1 MTEEQVHLDGRQRL
15 YLHVGLPK
23 SGSTFLQSVLAS
35 NRLVLK
41 QHGYVY
47 PYVRNEGM
55 FYAAVEMAGR
65 PQRWGLAPE
74 DVAGTFA
81 WLLRRGRRLG
91 GTVVISHEIF
101 GGADTGQ
108 IQTMGELL
116 EGFEV
121 HLVVTARDLGRT
133 MTAEW
138 QERVKNE
145 QRHSFAEFADGVLEA
160 IPSGPEDDQAAFWPT
175 QNLGSLLDRWQA
187 LAPPERIH
195 VVVCPPRG
203 ADPGLLWT
211 RFADAL
217 GLDPDA
223 VDLSGVPV
231 RNESLGAAQ
240 ISLLRQVLATL
251 DGRLEQPW
259 HSRVFKR
266 WFAQTV
272 LSGATSAKP
281 VTPADVVHRLA
292 GVSEQWIERIGSGGF
307 AIHGDLADLLPG
319 VGDSQALH
327 PDDADIAELADDLPR
342 VIAEML
348 VRVKDLRVE
357 IERLTAEKEQAEAL
371 NETLNTELSEL
382 RGEWDRRPRWWPF

>member
-1 MTEEQVHLDGRQRL
+1 MEHVDPDGPQRL

-23 SGSTFLQSVLAS
+23 SGSTFLQSVLAG
-35 NRLVLK
+35 NRAALK
-41 QHGYVY
+41 QHGYIY
-47 PYVRNEGM
+47 PFVRHEGM
-55 FYAAVEMAGR
+55 FHAAVEMAGR

-81 WLLRRGRRLG
+81 RLLRRSRRLG

-101 GGADTGQ
+101 GGADAGQ
-108 IQTMGELL
+108 IQVIGELL

-133 MTAEW
+133 ITAEW
-138 QERVKNE
+138 QETVKNE
-145 QRHSFAEFADGVLEA
+145 RRHSFAEFADGILES
-160 IPSGPEDDQAAFWPT
+160 IPSGPEDDEAAFWPS
-175 QNLGSLLDRWQA
+175 QNLASLLARWQA

-195 VVVCPPRG
+195 VVVCPSRG

-217 GLDPDA
+217 GLDPDVA
-223 VDLSGVPV
+223 DLSGVPV
-231 RNESLGAAQ
+231 RNESLGSAQ
-240 ISLLRQVLATL
+240 IGLLRQVLTAL

-272 LSGATSAKP
+272 LSQARSAKP
-281 VTPADVVHRLA
+281 VTPPDVVQRLA
-292 GVSEQWIERIGSGGF
+292 RVSEQWIERIGSGGF
-307 AIHGDLADLLPG
+307 AVHGDLADLLPG
-319 VGDSQALH
+319 TVDTHAPH
-327 PDDADIAELADDLPR
+327 PDDADITELAADLPR
-342 VIAEML
+342 VIADML

-357 IERLTAEKEQAEAL
+357 VERLTAEKEQAEAL
-371 NETLNTELSEL
+371 NETLLTELSEL
-382 RGEWDRRPRWWPF
+382 REERARRPRWWPF

>member
-1 MTEEQVHLDGRQRL
+1 MEQVHPDAPQRL

-23 SGSTFLQSVLAS
+23 SGSTFLQSVLAG
-35 NRLVLK
+35 NRAALK
-41 QHGYVY
+41 NHGYVY

-55 FYAAVEMAGR
+55 FHAAVEMAGH

-81 WLLRRGRRLG
+81 RLLRRSRRLG

-101 GGADTGQ
+101 GAADAGQ
-108 IQTMGELL
+108 IEAIGREL

-121 HLVVTARDLGRT
+121 HVVVTARDLGRT

-138 QERVKNE
+138 QETVKNE
-145 QRHSFAEFADGVLEA
+145 RRHSFAEFADGILGP
-160 IPSGPEDDQAAFWPT
+160 IPTGPEGDAAAFWPT
-175 QNLGSLLDRWQA
+175 QNLASLLQRWQA

-195 VVVCPPRG
+195 VVPCPPAG

-217 GLDPDA
+217 ELDPA
-223 VDLSGVPV
+223 VADLSEVPV

-240 ISLLRQVLATL
+240 IGLLREVLVAL

-272 LSGATSAKP
+272 LSRARSAKP
-281 VTPADVVHRLA
+281 VTPADVVHQLA
-292 GVSEQWIERIGSGGF
+292 GVSEQWVERIGAGGF
-307 AIHGDLADLLPG
+307 TVHGDLADLLPG
-319 VGDSQALH
+319 RGDPAAPH
-327 PDDADIAELADDLPR
+327 PDDAHVADLADDLPA
-342 VIAEML
+342 VIADML

-357 IERLTAEKEQAEAL
+357 IERLTVEKQQAEAL
-371 NETLNTELSEL
+371 NEKLSTELSEL
-382 RGEWDRRPRWWPF
+382 REEWDRRPRWWPF